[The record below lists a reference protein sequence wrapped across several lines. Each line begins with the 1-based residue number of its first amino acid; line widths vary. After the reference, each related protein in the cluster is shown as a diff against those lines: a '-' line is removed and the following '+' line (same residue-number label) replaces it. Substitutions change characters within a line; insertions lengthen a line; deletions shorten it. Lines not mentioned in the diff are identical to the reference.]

1 MKIILANPRGF
12 CAGVN
17 MAIHT
22 VDEALKIVGSPLY
35 VYHEIVHNRHVVND
49 FIKKGVIFVDTI
61 DEVPANQT
69 VVFSAHGVS
78 PAVRNAAKGRGC
90 TLIDATCPLVT
101 KVHMEAIRYA
111 RQGYSILLVGHA
123 GHDEVVGTVGE
134 APNAIVIVESPEDV
148 ARLPFTAFGEGTD
161 KGMPNRAKPEIWKDA
176 AKFKAA
182 SDKMVAEI
190 AKLET
195 AAKAG
200 NLDAIKAAMGGVGGS
215 CKGCH
220 DDFRAEKYS
229 AN

>member
-1 MKIILANPRGF
+1 MNKFAWAMVA
-12 CAGVN
+12 AGCLTCLPAAAQFQKPEDAIKYRQSAFTVMGAHVGRIGA
-17 MAIHT
+17 MAQ
-22 VDEALKIVGSPLY
+22 G
-35 VYHEIVHNRHVVND
+35 R
-49 FIKKGVIFVDTI
+49 
-61 DEVPANQT
+61 VPFDAK
-69 VVFSAHGVS
+69 A
-78 PAVRNAAKGRGC
+78 AADNAA
-90 TLIDATCPLVT
+90 
-101 KVHMEAIRYA
+101 
-111 RQGYSILLVGHA
+111 
-123 GHDEVVGTVGE
+123 
-134 APNAIVIVESPEDV
+134 IVSAM